1 MLIKNALVYL
11 HLLAMAVAVGRML
24 EYDFRFLRSVHRQ
37 PTTDSLAEL
46 LHTKTSMTFALYF
59 LWLSGLMLVYL
70 GYTQTPQYLDNEK
83 LWMKLVTVVVLT
95 VNGMLMH
102 RFAFPHLQTGT
113 AFLALPLRTVLTLSL
128 FAAVSSASWLFASF
142 LGIARWWNNTVSFE
156 FVLSIY
162 LALIALAGMGAVL
175 VMYALR
181 QQHFKT
187 SPTVGFSVMEFNNG
201 NKH

>member
-1 MLIKNALVYL
+1 MLIKNTLVYF
-11 HLLAMAVAVGRML
+11 HLLAMAIAVGRML

-46 LHTKTSMTFALYF
+46 LRTKTSMAFALYI
-59 LWLSGLMLVYL
+59 LWASGLALVYV

-102 RFAFPHLQTGT
+102 RYAFPHMLTGT

-128 FAAVSSASWLFASF
+128 FATVSSVSWLFASF
-142 LGIARWWNNTVSFE
+142 LGIARWWNNTVSFAT
-156 FVLSIY
+156 VLSIY
-162 LALIALAGMGAVL
+162 VALLTVAGMGTMVL
-175 VMYALR
+175 MLALR
-181 QQHFKT
+181 QQHHRL
-187 SPTVGFSVMEFNNG
+187 SPTVAFSDMEFNSG
-201 NKH
+201 NKP

>member
-24 EYDFRFLRSVHRQ
+24 EYDFRFLRSVHRP
-37 PTTDSLAEL
+37 PTPESLAEL
-46 LHTKTSMTFALYF
+46 LRTKTSMAFALCF
-59 LWLSGLMLVYL
+59 LWLSGLALVYL
-70 GYTQTPQYLDNEK
+70 GYTQTPQYLENEK
-83 LWMKLVTVVVLT
+83 LWMKFVTVAVLT

-102 RFAFPHLQTGT
+102 RFAFPHLQRGT
-113 AFLALPLRTVLTLSL
+113 AFLALPLRTVLVLSL

-162 LALIALAGMGAVL
+162 VALIALAGMGAMV

-181 QQHFKT
+181 LQYFKI
-187 SPTVGFSVMEFNNG
+187 SRPVAFSVMEFNNG